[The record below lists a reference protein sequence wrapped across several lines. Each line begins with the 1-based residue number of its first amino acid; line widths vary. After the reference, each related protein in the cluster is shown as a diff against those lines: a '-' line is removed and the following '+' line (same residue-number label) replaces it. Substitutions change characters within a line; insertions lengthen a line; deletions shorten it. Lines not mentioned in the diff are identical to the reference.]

1 MQRWVEVACQ
11 RTFFAVGATV
21 AVGVVVVGG
30 GDVVVVAVAVVD
42 VAVVDVA
49 VVDDVLVA
57 SVHRAATDVSG
68 AW

>member
-1 MQRWVEVACQ
+1 MESPMQRWVEVACQ

-21 AVGVVVVGG
+21 AVGVVVVVV
-30 GDVVVVAVAVVD
+30 GDVVVVD

-49 VVDDVLVA
+49 VVNDVLVA